1 MEWTNI
7 STILVPYEDYILI
20 LAPVFLFLFIY
31 IYLKNK
37 QRKILVKRKRMESFY
52 KDLLIHDV
60 KNIFQIIENSYE
72 LADILSQKGENLN
85 EIKEFLS
92 NINEQV
98 IRGKILTSN
107 VYNLSRLDDETILL
121 KKVDVCTFLRRS
133 IDFIKNSFKN
143 KHLKIKVNQSFISY
157 HIIANELL
165 LDVFEN
171 ILLNS
176 IKHNENEIIEIKIN
190 IFEKEVNTKKL
201 LVLEFIDNGVGI
213 PDKRKDLIFQKQSK
227 NNEKGMGL
235 GLSLVKK
242 IIDNFNGEISVEDR
256 VKGDY
261 SKGTKFIIEMPI
273 EKN

>member
-7 STILVPYEDYILI
+7 STILVPYEDYIVI
-20 LAPVFLFLFIY
+20 LAPVILYLFIY